1 MAPVAS
7 SVVSTLPLSVCA
19 RALRLGMPAIV
30 DSPPPIGSTTATNII
45 PTSSRESVAAVGAP
59 AATGENQGGAQ
70 LREGS
75 AYLGPV
81 LRSQLEALPLP
92 LTAQDDST
100 HAAAGI
106 ASGDDS
112 SGCRST
118 AVLDLLLDS
127 RLDVDVATSRCL
139 RFPASM
145 SVGDCAILF
154 SLHRCKHAFVTTG
167 GILVGCLSLDTID
180 ARSSPMGSGLLGNSL
195 PRPPHLT
202 TYLTTEANGLPRD
215 SHVMAC

>member
-7 SVVSTLPLSVCA
+7 SVVSALPLSVCA

-30 DSPPPIGSTTATNII
+30 DSPPPIGSNTATNI

-59 AATGENQGGAQ
+59 AAGENQGAR

-92 LTAQDDST
+92 LTAQDDTT

-145 SVGDCAILF
+145 LVGDCAILF